1 MQRHGSFAQAD
12 FQAMRYADQLQ
23 ALAVSYIQE
32 AFFSEE
38 DLNLDNL
45 TPTKFLQ
52 ELEKARNGGP
62 IAQLEF
68 NRMLGKIIM
77 SAVPT
82 VMQAS
87 AQSASGSAEGG
98 VENG

>member
-1 MQRHGSFAQAD
+1 MNRIGNFAQAD

-52 ELEKARNGGP
+52 ELEKARDGGP

-77 SAVPT
+77 GAVPM

-87 AQSASGSAEGG
+87 AEGG
-98 VENG
+98 N